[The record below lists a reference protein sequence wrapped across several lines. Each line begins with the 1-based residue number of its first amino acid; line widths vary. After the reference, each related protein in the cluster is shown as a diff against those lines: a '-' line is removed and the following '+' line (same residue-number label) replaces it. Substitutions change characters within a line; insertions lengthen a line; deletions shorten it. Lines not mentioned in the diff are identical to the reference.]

1 MLKLT
6 VYVKSVLQLL
16 ALAGLAWLLYT
27 VRGLIIYLIVA
38 ALLALV
44 AKPLTNLLSSFK
56 IKWFRIPRAL
66 SAIITL
72 MVIVGVFVLIS
83 RLLVP
88 SLVTEVASL
97 SKIDF
102 GQAYETLSHKVTVA
116 EKWLANYEIELEAVE
131 DDARKAITGLLSFKT
146 AEQTIA
152 GLLGGLGNIVIALFS
167 ITFILFFFLKEPNI
181 TGFILNDLFSEGFSK
196 HLRHILPKLKRT
208 LFRYAIGLLLQMTGI
223 FTIVYVGLSLVG
235 VESALVIA
243 VFAAF
248 FNLIPY
254 VGPSIG
260 AIFGLILGLGQ
271 AFALDPTISFG
282 FLALKIVAVFA
293 SAQLTDNFVFQPLI
307 FSNSINAHPLEIF
320 IVISVAGLLGGVLGM
335 VIAVPTYSMIRI
347 VSKEFYANSKF
358 IQAVTRNV

>member
-1 MLKLT
+1 MFKLT
-6 VYVKSVLQLL
+6 VYVKSFLQLL

-27 VRGLIIYLIVA
+27 VRGLLIYLIVA
-38 ALLALV
+38 ALLTLV

-56 IKWFRIPRAL
+56 IKRFHLPRAI

-72 MVIVGVFVLIS
+72 LVIGGVFVLIT

-88 SLVTEVASL
+88 SLVTEFATL
-97 SKIDF
+97 STIDF
-102 GQAYETLSHKVTVA
+102 SKAYNSLTHEVTVA
-116 EKWLANYEIELEAVE
+116 ESWLANYEIELESVE
-131 DDARKAITGLLSFKT
+131 ESARQAITGLLSFKT
-146 AEQTIA
+146 VEQTIS
-152 GLLGGLGNIVIALFS
+152 GLLGGLGNLAIALFS
-167 ITFILFFFLKEPNI
+167 IIFILFFFLKEPNI
-181 TGFILNDLFSEGFSK
+181 TGFILNDLFSERFSE
-196 HLRHILPKLKRT
+196 HLRQILPKIKRT

-223 FTIVYVGLSLVG
+223 FTIVYVGLSIAG
-235 VESALVIA
+235 VPSALVIA
-243 VFAAF
+243 VAAAF

-254 VGPSIG
+254 VGPSLG
-260 AIFGLILGLGQ
+260 AIFGLVLGLGQ

-282 FLALKIVAVFA
+282 FLALKIVGVFA
-293 SAQLTDNFVFQPLI
+293 ITQITDNFVFQPLI

-335 VIAVPTYSMIRI
+335 VIAVPTYSMIKI